1 MVSRSA
7 SGDNLN
13 CGCVVPLTPFRFS
26 FQKNVD
32 HRRFRALARALDFI
46 QPEIERESELLRRAR
61 KRMTDCAAF
70 SLEATEN
77 GDKSERL
84 SAKLDLLAQDLA
96 DNRARQVLL
105 EQQKSFL
112 ARVRAGLPRILP
124 SHRA

>member
-1 MVSRSA
+1 
-7 SGDNLN
+7 
-13 CGCVVPLTPFRFS
+13 
-26 FQKNVD
+26 
-32 HRRFRALARALDFI
+32 
-46 QPEIERESELLRRAR
+46 
-61 KRMTDCAAF
+61 MTDCAAF